1 VVEHALGRTSCALCE
16 VTHGALRPKRAW
28 LDAAP
33 RLPAPVRLVHRDQRS
48 SVEVAASGERL
59 PCVLVRRGDVVEVLL
74 GPEELA
80 ACGGDVDRFV
90 AAVADR
96 LG

>member
-1 VVEHALGRTSCALCE
+1 M
-16 VTHGALRPKRAW
+16 THGALRPKRAW

-33 RLPAPVRLVHRDQRS
+33 RLGAPMRLVHRDQRS
-48 SVEVAASGERL
+48 AAEVAASGADL
-59 PCVLVRRGDVVEVLL
+59 PCVLARRGAAVEVLL
-74 GPEELA
+74 GPADLA

-90 AAVADR
+90 AAVGER